1 MMWATYASHGD
12 TKGTYQFGQDSG
24 PRRIVFLS
32 LNDRYN
38 RGGAGRLEL
47 LDRYLTHLGD
57 RAGNYWFVRTGASRG
72 ALTQGL
78 YLFAAWAAMEHVVV
92 AGDPTMLFVVVMS
105 LLALMGLTRS
115 RGGLVEQMQLEVLGL
130 PRRTFIILR
139 IWLLFLG
146 LLSLAMALGDLNVA
160 LLTGVAPTM
169 ETNKSLL
176 LGCALTGLQIGDYI
190 SRTNPTWPSRG
201 LRMRV

>member
-1 MMWATYASHGD
+1 M
-12 TKGTYQFGQDSG
+12 
-24 PRRIVFLS
+24 PRLS

-47 LDRYLTHLGD
+47 LDRYLTNLGD
-57 RAGNYWFVRTGASRG
+57 RAGNYWFARTGASRG

-78 YLFAAWAAMEHVVV
+78 YLFAAWAAMEHVVL
-92 AGDPTMLFVVVMS
+92 AGDPSMLFVVGMA
-105 LLALMGLTRS
+105 LLALMGFTRS

-146 LLSLAMALGDLNVA
+146 LLSLATALGDLNVA
-160 LLTGVAPTM
+160 LLTGVPPTM
-169 ETNKSLL
+169 EADKSLL
-176 LGCALTGLQIGDYI
+176 VGCALTALQIGDYI

-201 LRMRV
+201 LRMRA